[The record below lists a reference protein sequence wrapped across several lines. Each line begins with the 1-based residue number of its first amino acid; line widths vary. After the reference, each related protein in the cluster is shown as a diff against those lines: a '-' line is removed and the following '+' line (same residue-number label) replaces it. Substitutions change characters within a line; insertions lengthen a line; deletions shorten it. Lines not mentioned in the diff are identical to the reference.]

1 MKPFLLYCNNGHRS
15 ARAEKSAITNK
26 RPASLR
32 QILLESIFLGS
43 AYRNCGQ
50 RSQGYISTK
59 LGNTCKTVRFIEKSS
74 SLDPSGMFA
83 VPKERYREA
92 IGEAI
97 ASVEVE
103 TPRY

>member
-1 MKPFLLYCNNGHRS
+1 MS
-15 ARAEKSAITNK
+15 A
-26 RPASLR
+26 
-32 QILLESIFLGS
+32 
-43 AYRNCGQ
+43 
-50 RSQGYISTK
+50 K
-59 LGNTCKTVRFIEKSS
+59 LGNTCETVTFIEKSS

-83 VPKERYREA
+83 VPKERHGEA